1 MQEEPFIRSA
11 IDTYLKALS
20 APDAGQERELEIL
33 SISLTG
39 TKALVKA
46 KEQRAAKSETG
57 EPATTSRRVTI
68 GLEKGDA
75 GWVVATYR

>member
-1 MQEEPFIRSA
+1 VSLHDDAVRV
-11 IDTYLKALS
+11 LKDWS

-39 TKALVKA
+39 TKAVVKA
-46 KEQRAAKSETG
+46 KEQRSVKSETG
-57 EPATTSRRVTI
+57 EPTTTSRRVTI

-75 GWVVATYR
+75 GWVVGSYR